1 MTQYNS
7 YARLNP
13 AIVTIFSTLF
23 ATAFIFGC
31 QTAEK
36 QPISKTEELSLG
48 GSWRGKVQFTDGPYA
63 PIKDLEFMYQF
74 NPGGTM
80 LESSNYD
87 AAPPV
92 PPAYGIWRKIGERQ
106 FEARYEFYMTRF
118 PEPNEHQPTSAGWL
132 PAGRGILLDTIS
144 LSADGRTFTSKTHL
158 TMIGM
163 NQSSSDGGGAS
174 GNATKIEF

>member
-1 MTQYNS
+1 MNS
-7 YARLNP
+7 KKIALVGLA
-13 AIVTIFSTLF
+13 AICTFC
-23 ATAFIFGC
+23 GC

-36 QPISKTEELSLG
+36 QSEPKAEELSLAG
-48 GSWRGKVQFTDGPYA
+48 AWRGKVQFAEGPYA
-63 PIKDLEFMYQF
+63 AIKDLEFMYQF

-118 PEPNEHQPTSAGWL
+118 PDASEHQPASAGWL

-158 TMIGM
+158 TVIGTD
-163 NQSSSDGGGAS
+163 QSSSDGGTAS
-174 GNATKIEF
+174 GIATKIEF